1 MTRKSIKK
9 GLRFEILNRD
19 NFTCRYCGAKAPDVS
34 LEVDHVVPVSRGG
47 KNNKENLV
55 TSCWGCNI
63 GKGAKVLTRP
73 QRSNRRCDVVAMV
86 RSLAGVIEAKY
97 GSIPRKFIEDIIT
110 QSYVI
115 GFGSVYESGYKIGEF
130 DNVLSWVSEA
140 KTLDDFL
147 LKYHTKLLENAYPT
161 EE

>member
-1 MTRKSIKK
+1 MTRKSIRK

-34 LEVDHVVPVSRGG
+34 LELDHVVPVSKGG

-63 GKGAKVLTRP
+63 GKGAKEL
-73 QRSNRRCDVVAMV
+73 
-86 RSLAGVIEAKY
+86 K
-97 GSIPRKFIEDIIT
+97 
-110 QSYVI
+110 
-115 GFGSVYESGYKIGEF
+115 SVYPERHAINSLTTICLDMSLKKNIKISRKLVRW
-130 DNVLSWVSEA
+130 VLADMSLLWNKPYSEIINLFERA
-140 KTLDDFL
+140 NTFEDLFIIYRDYATEYLFSDD
-147 LKYHTKLLENAYPT
+147 

>member
-1 MTRKSIKK
+1 MTRKSIRK

-34 LEVDHVVPVSRGG
+34 LELDHVVPVSKGG

-63 GKGAKVLTRP
+63 GKGAKELKSVDPERHAINSLTTICLDMSLKKNIKISRKLVRWVLA
-73 QRSNRRCDVVAMV
+73 DM
-86 RSLAGVIEAKY
+86 SLLWNKPYSEIINLFERANTFEDL
-97 GSIPRKFIEDIIT
+97 FIIYRDYATEYLF
-110 QSYVI
+110 S
-115 GFGSVYESGYKIGEF
+115 
-130 DNVLSWVSEA
+130 
-140 KTLDDFL
+140 DD
-147 LKYHTKLLENAYPT
+147 